1 MNDIDLVTDHS
12 IPRLSWRKGKIE
24 KLIYGEGN
32 LVRRADVC
40 VYQDG
45 LGKTMVIR
53 RPLQL
58 LVLSEVTSI
67 IHNDNEV
74 NGTANKRPRR
84 LVSLNAD
91 LIPQLSVL
99 VNPNSYS
106 LRECEQ

>member
-1 MNDIDLVTDHS
+1 MNDIVLVTDHS
-12 IPRLSWRKGKIE
+12 IPCLSWRKGKIE
-24 KLIYGEGN
+24 KLIYGDGN

-45 LGKTMVIR
+45 LGKTIVIR

-58 LVLSEVTSI
+58 LVLSEITNI

-74 NGTANKRPRR
+74 NGPANKRPR
-84 LVSLNAD
+84 LVSLDAD
-91 LIPQLSVL
+91 LIPPLSVL